1 VHKLHQAETV
11 TLAIDLRTG
20 ERIMKNFSRRNFVGS
35 AAAAVGVAALNVSS
49 PANAQ
54 LVDRTTDWKMS
65 DFRRLVESPAH
76 IKQVYD
82 VISIGG
88 GKFLNNIK
96 NSLNGLHFGFG
107 YPTNQI
113 QVIAALHG
121 PANMVNYDDTVWEK
135 YKIGEWLQV
144 TDQKTGQP
152 ATRNIFYSG
161 SMPQF
166 SSKDPESEDSMFQS
180 TNIHVLQNRGVRFL
194 SCHTAS
200 EEQARALIQHSHLSQ
215 SADEIVKDWQAH
227 VIPDVLIVASMV
239 AAVAVLQ
246 CEGRYS
252 YITV

>member
-1 VHKLHQAETV
+1 
-11 TLAIDLRTG
+11 
-20 ERIMKNFSRRNFVGS
+20 MKNFSRRDFVGS
-35 AAAAVGVAALNVSS
+35 AAAAAGVAAINIPIS
-49 PANAQ
+49 AHAQ

-65 DFRRLVESPAH
+65 DFRHLVESPAH

-107 YPTNQI
+107 YPLNQI

-121 PANMVNYDDTVWEK
+121 PANMVNYDDSIWQK
-135 YKIGEWLQV
+135 YKIGEWLNV
-144 TDQKTGQP
+144 TDPKTGEP
-152 ATRNIFYSG
+152 ATRNIFYS
-161 SMPQF
+161 STMPQF
-166 SSKDPESEDSMFQS
+166 ASKDPESEHSMYQS
-180 TNIHVLQNRGVRFL
+180 TKVEVLQSRGVRFL

-215 SADEIVKDWQAH
+215 SPDEIVKDWQSH
-227 VIPDVLIVASMV
+227 VIPGVLIVASMV

>member
-1 VHKLHQAETV
+1 
-11 TLAIDLRTG
+11 
-20 ERIMKNFSRRNFVGS
+20 MKNLSRRDFVGS
-35 AAAAVGVAALNVSS
+35 AAAAASVAALNISS
-49 PANAQ
+49 SAHAQ
-54 LVDRTTDWKMS
+54 LVERTKDWKMS
-65 DFRRLVESPAH
+65 GFRALVQSPAH

-107 YPTNQI
+107 YPMNQV

-121 PANMVNYDDTVWEK
+121 PANMVNYDDSVWEK
-135 YKIGEWLQV
+135 YRIGEWLNV
-144 TDQKTGQP
+144 TDPKTGQP
-152 ATRNIFYSG
+152 ATRNIFFS
-161 SMPQF
+161 SVMPQF
-166 SSKDPESEDSMFQS
+166 SSKDPESEQSMYQS
-180 TNIHVLQNRGVRFL
+180 TNVHVLQSRGVRFL

-215 SADEIVKDWQAH
+215 NPDEIVKDWQAH
-227 VIPDVLIVASMV
+227 VIPGVLIVAAMV
-239 AAVAVLQ
+239 AAIAVLQ